1 MEEQNQIYFWKR
13 LYWQAIQD
21 GYEPGQ
27 AEQFAN
33 QVLATQLT
41 QQTPAAATAPAGEGQ
56 AAS

>member
-27 AEQFAN
+27 AEEFAN
-33 QVLATQLT
+33 QVLATQLRP
-41 QQTPAAATAPAGEGQ
+41 QHPADASAPASEGK